1 MITFHKIKW
10 KNFLST
16 GNQWTEVDF
25 QRNNTNLIIGTNG
38 AGKSTILD
46 ALTFVLFNKP
56 FRKINKPQLPNTTN
70 EKDCCVEIEF
80 TTNNRHYL
88 VRRGIKPNVF
98 DIEVNGKPLHKE
110 ADDRANQ
117 RILEEN
123 ILKVNYKSFTQIVIL
138 GSSTFV
144 PFMQLTTSNRREVI
158 EDLLDIR
165 IFSAMNGII
174 KDKIRTQKDQIK
186 SLELKKQTL
195 KEKEQMQREFI
206 EELENR
212 GNANINANKEKIAN
226 LDKEVGEYIDANDI
240 LDGYIQQYTKEQE
253 NVIGAGDKLVKLN
266 NLKGKISQKVSTIT
280 KEHKFFTE
288 NTVCPTCTQTIE
300 EEFRLNRITDAQNKA
315 KELKEG
321 YEELENTIKFEQ
333 ERERQ
338 FNDLSKEI
346 TKLTHGISQNNTR
359 ISLNQRQIR
368 DLEHEIQTITEN
380 LANRNSEHE
389 KLEEF
394 RENLQKTFEYLAE
407 KKEEIV
413 YYDFAY
419 SLLRDDG
426 VKTKIIKK
434 YLPFI
439 NQQVNRYL
447 QMMDFYINFNL
458 DEEFNET
465 VKSPIHEDFSYSS
478 FSEGE
483 KMRIDLALLFTWREV
498 ARVKNSVN
506 TNLLIMDEVFDSS
519 LDGFGTDEFL
529 KIIRYVIKVRKN
541 QRFFTY
547 GVLTGTRRMNTPNW
561 QHHSKKEQKRKLK
574 PQAMRARR
582 EALRQFKKR
591 HMTSPKRRGSFV

>member
-1 MITFHKIKW
+1 MITFKKIRW

-16 GNQWTEVDF
+16 GNQFTEVDF
-25 QRNNTNLIIGTNG
+25 QEKNTNLIIGTNG

-46 ALTFVLFNKP
+46 ALTFSLFNKP
-56 FRKINKPQLPNTTN
+56 FRKINKPQLLNTTN
-70 EKDCCVEIEF
+70 EKDCVVEIEF
-80 TTNNRHYL
+80 NVNNREYL
-88 VRRGIKPNVF
+88 VRRGMKPNVF

-117 RILEEN
+117 KILEES

-144 PFMQLTTSNRREVI
+144 PFMQLTTANRREVI

-165 IFSAMNGII
+165 IFSAMNNLI
-174 KDKIRTQKDQIK
+174 KDNIRTQKEQIK

-212 GNANINANKEKIAN
+212 GNANINTNKEKITN
-226 LDKEVGEYIDANDI
+226 LYKEVGIYMEENDKTNEQVEGLNKSQEELIDAS
-240 LDGYIQQYTKEQE
+240 K
-253 NVIGAGDKLVKLN
+253 KLVKLN
-266 NLKGKISQKVSTIT
+266 NLRGKISQKVSTIT

-288 NTVCPTCTQTIE
+288 NTVCPTCTQDIE
-300 EEFRLNRITDAQNKA
+300 ESFRLNRIEDVQNTA
-315 KELKEG
+315 KELKDG
-321 YEELENTIKFEQ
+321 YEELEKTIKFEQ

-338 FNDLSKEI
+338 FNALSQEI

-368 DLEHEIQTITEN
+368 DLENEIQTITEN

-394 RENLQKTFEYLAE
+394 KESLQKTFEYLAQ
-407 KKEEIV
+407 KKQEIV

-419 SLLRDDG
+419 SLLKDDG

-447 QMMDFYINFNL
+447 QMMDFYINFHL
-458 DEEFNET
+458 DEEFKET

-519 LDGFGTDEFL
+519 LDGFGTEEFL
-529 KIIRYVIKVRKN
+529 KIIRYVIKDAN
-541 QRFFTY
+541 I
-547 GVLTGTRRMNTPNW
+547 
-561 QHHSKKEQKRKLK
+561 
-574 PQAMRARR
+574 
-582 EALRQFKKR
+582 
-591 HMTSPKRRGSFV
+591 FVISHKTDLHDKFESVIKFDKVKGFSRIVSS

>member
-1 MITFHKIKW
+1 MITFKKIRW

-16 GNQWTEVDF
+16 GNQFTEVDF
-25 QRNNTNLIIGTNG
+25 QEKNTNLIIGTNG

-46 ALTFVLFNKP
+46 ALTFSLFNKP
-56 FRKINKPQLPNTTN
+56 FRKINKPQLLNATN
-70 EKDCCVEIEF
+70 EKDCVVEIEF
-80 TTNNRHYL
+80 NVNNREYL
-88 VRRGIKPNVF
+88 VRRGMKPNVF

-117 RILEEN
+117 KILEES

-144 PFMQLTTSNRREVI
+144 PFMQLTTANRREVI

-165 IFSAMNGII
+165 IFSAMNNLI
-174 KDKIRTQKDQIK
+174 KDNIRTQKEQIK

-195 KEKEQMQREFI
+195 KEKETMQREFI
-206 EELENR
+206 EELESR
-212 GNANINANKEKIAN
+212 GNANINANKKKITN
-226 LDKEVGEYIDANDI
+226 LDSEVGDYMEENDKTNQKVEELTKSQEELIDAS
-240 LDGYIQQYTKEQE
+240 K
-253 NVIGAGDKLVKLN
+253 KLVKLN

-300 EEFRLNRITDAQNKA
+300 EEFRLNRIVDAQNKA

-338 FNDLSKEI
+338 FNALSKEI

-368 DLEHEIQTITEN
+368 DLENEIQTITEN

-394 RENLQKTFEYLAE
+394 KESLQKTFEYLAQ
-407 KKEEIV
+407 KKQEIV

-419 SLLRDDG
+419 SLLKDDG

-447 QMMDFYINFNL
+447 QMMDFYINFHL
-458 DEEFNET
+458 DEEFKET

-519 LDGFGTDEFL
+519 LDGFGTEEFL
-529 KIIRYVIKVRKN
+529 KIIRYVIKDAN
-541 QRFFTY
+541 I
-547 GVLTGTRRMNTPNW
+547 
-561 QHHSKKEQKRKLK
+561 
-574 PQAMRARR
+574 
-582 EALRQFKKR
+582 
-591 HMTSPKRRGSFV
+591 FVISHKTDLHDKFESVIKFDKVKGFSRIVSS